1 MPNIVEVNVQ
11 SEIGKLNGVILHT
24 PGEEVENMT
33 PENAGRALYSDI
45 LNLSIAKK
53 EYRQL
58 SEVLGKL
65 TRTFQVKELLTNI
78 LKEDKTKKEVL
89 DRIEKIEPFIA
100 ERTPKG
106 SIKERLLEESAE
118 DLARLLI
125 EGVEMNRDTLTKFLN
140 KDWYDLR
147 PLHNFFFTRD
157 ASISMYNE
165 VLIGNMAN
173 AVRDR
178 ESIIMQSIFDFT
190 PEFKTKTL
198 TLAPAC
204 NALNRKC
211 TIEGGDVLI
220 ARNDIIVIG
229 NGIRTNT
236 RAIDMLMYEFLNR
249 KEDRVQHILVQ
260 ELPHAPES
268 FIHLD
273 MVFTFLDRN
282 KCMVYEPLIMN
293 PGNYQTVHIKI
304 QHGKL
309 ISIRREKDLVHAL
322 KKMGMELEPV
332 YCGGEDDSWNQEREQ
347 WHSGANF
354 FCVAP
359 GKVIGYARNNYTVE
373 AMNKAGF
380 EIIRANDVI
389 NKKIDLANYQKY
401 MITIEGSELPR
412 GGGGARCMTMPINR
426 ENVEW

>member
-1 MPNIVEVNVQ
+1 MSKIVEVNVQ

-33 PENAGRALYSDI
+33 PENAERALYSDI
-45 LNLSIAKK
+45 LNLSIARK
-53 EYRQL
+53 EYKQL
-58 SEVLGKL
+58 SEVLGKI
-65 TRTFQVKELLTNI
+65 TKTYQVKDLRTNI
-78 LKEDKTKKEVL
+78 LKDDAIKLEVL
-89 DRIEKIEPFIA
+89 NRIEKIEPFIA
-100 ERTPKG
+100 EVTPKG
-106 SIKERLLEESAE
+106 SIKDQLLDEDAE

-125 EGVEMNRDTLTKFLN
+125 EGVEMKRDTLTKFLN

-157 ASISMYNE
+157 ASMSMYNE
-165 VLIGNMAN
+165 VLIGRMAN

-178 ESIIMQSIFDFT
+178 EAIIMQSIFDFT
-190 PEFKTKTL
+190 PGFNTKTL
-198 TLAPAC
+198 NLATTPDP
-204 NALNRKC
+204 LRKL
-211 TIEGGDVLI
+211 TIEGGDVQI
-220 ARNDIIVIG
+220 ARDDILVIG
-229 NGIRTNT
+229 NGTRTST
-236 RAIDMLMYEFLNR
+236 RAIDALMYNFINR
-249 KEDRVQHILVQ
+249 NEDKVQHILVQ
-260 ELPHAPES
+260 ELPHSPES

-273 MVFTFLDRN
+273 MVFTFLDKN
-282 KCMVYEPLIMN
+282 KCMVYEPLIMS

-309 ISIRREKDLVHAL
+309 ISIRREKTLLHAL
-322 KKMGMELEPV
+322 KKLGMDLEPV
-332 YCGGEDDSWNQEREQ
+332 YCGGEDETWNMEREQ

-359 GKVIGYARNNYTVE
+359 GKVLGYARNNYTVE
-373 AMNKAGF
+373 AMNNAGF

-389 NKKIDLANYQKY
+389 SNKVDLNKYEKY

-426 ENVEW
+426 DAVEW